1 MSAQKSVVQSQWHD
15 NIDEDPDTSGISWI
29 RHPKAKFNFY
39 VANNN
44 EYGYFLMKISDKS
57 LQDRILKS
65 GMTLWLNMN
74 NESGKELGIHFP
86 LGSLN
91 SGARNIPGIP
101 DQNSGNAK
109 KDEDL
114 ISFANTIELIGFRSE
129 ESRRFPSD
137 NADNFRGSVTIN
149 GNGTLYY
156 LMRMPAVKIPL
167 RNSKDRK
174 GVMPF
179 TIGIEAGTDKSQL
192 YWIKNIR
199 LSPGK

>member
-1 MSAQKSVVQSQWHD
+1 MTMSAQKSIVKSQWHE

-29 RHPKAKFNFY
+29 RNPKARLSYY

-44 EYGYFLMKISDKS
+44 EYVYFLMKISDKS

-65 GMTLWLNMN
+65 GMTLWINMN
-74 NESGKELGIHFP
+74 NESGKELGIRFP

-91 SGARNIPGIP
+91 SGAHNIPGI
-101 DQNSGNAK
+101 QEQTK
-109 KDEDL
+109 KEGDL

-167 RNSKDRK
+167 RNSKDGK
-174 GVMPF
+174 GAMPF
-179 TIGIEAGTDKSQL
+179 TIGIESGAEKLML
-192 YWIKNIR
+192 YWIKNIS
-199 LSPGK
+199 LSTGN